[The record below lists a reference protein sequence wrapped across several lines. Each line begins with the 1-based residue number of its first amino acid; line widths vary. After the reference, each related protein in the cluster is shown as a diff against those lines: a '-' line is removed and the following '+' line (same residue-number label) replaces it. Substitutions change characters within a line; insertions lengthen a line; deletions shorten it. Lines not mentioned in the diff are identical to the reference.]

1 MQTKEKSG
9 SLIKSLGHALSG
21 LVSVIRTER
30 NFRIHICMM
39 LYVIAFS
46 LIGRVGF
53 QTFLKFL
60 ICFGVVLAAELMN
73 TAVELVC
80 NEITTEYSKTIKKI
94 KDISAAAVL
103 LAALFSAILGLCVF
117 LSKEVLFAI
126 GETFVSYPIVPIAV
140 FVSLPLFIWF
150 IIGRKNDER

>member
-1 MQTKEKSG
+1 MQTKEKTG
-9 SLIKSLGHALSG
+9 TLPKSFRHALDG
-21 LVSVIRTER
+21 LFSVVKTER

-60 ICFGVVLAAELMN
+60 ICFGVVFSAELIN
-73 TAVELVC
+73 TAIELIC
-80 NEITTEYSKTIKKI
+80 NEITTEYNENIKKI
-94 KDISAAAVL
+94 KDISAGAVL
-103 LAALFSAILGLCVF
+103 VVALFSAILGLCVF

-126 GETFVSYPIVPIAV
+126 GETFVSYPIVPILV
-140 FVSLPLFIWF
+140 FISLPLAVWF
-150 IIGRKNDER
+150 IIGRVKK